1 MLLYKGGSAVRVP
14 RDLRSFALRS
24 SKCPAV
30 EDVEGG
36 SLSELNVLR
45 HPIQV
50 EDSFFVPPSVPGHG
64 ITFDWEALARWEV
77 AIDAVVDAMLQTD
90 TPDGKIAGANPPPA
104 RGNVTRTRV
113 TGT

>member
-1 MLLYKGGSAVRVP
+1 MLSASLEISGHLHCAVP
-14 RDLRSFALRS
+14 NALLL
-24 SKCPAV
+24 

-64 ITFDWEALARWEV
+64 HHVR
-77 AIDAVVDAMLQTD
+77 M
-90 TPDGKIAGANPPPA
+90 GGAGTVGG
-104 RGNVTRTRV
+104 RGRRR
-113 TGT
+113 G

>member
-1 MLLYKGGSAVRVP
+1 MLSASLEISGLLHCAVP
-14 RDLRSFALRS
+14 NALLL
-24 SKCPAV
+24 

-64 ITFDWEALARWEV
+64 ITFDWETLARWEV

-90 TPDGKIAGANPPPA
+90 TPDGKIVGANPPPA
-104 RGNVTRTRV
+104 RGNVIRTRV
-113 TGT
+113 PGTYRQLT